1 MSTATPPV
9 SCMEEH
15 PSPEES
21 LELVNDDTP
30 SYPDNWPLPPTPLP
44 SCPGSSKDG
53 EDMEPTPTGAF
64 TPPLQRPTPQLT
76 PPMSS
81 SNNTRPLRSLSNPLA
96 KSNHR
101 KRLSLSFPIATSARN
116 VSSVYTSPNTPTTPT
131 EHDQL
136 SPNDSMAFLT
146 ALATQERRVLELR
159 EELSKAE
166 SELTKLK
173 RQWSIR
179 EATKKRH
186 ELLQTEIIRGA
197 GIGDAVE
204 GWKGSPIDESEARRR
219 AALAK
224 LTQAGTRGVNGQR
237 HHRTLSLLSP
247 QRTSNPLSFPQPQD
261 LQDADGE
268 SVGIPTTLR
277 RSDTLP
283 NPPTRPLS
291 VIETSNAPVGAA
303 PGVKRN
309 SQEVLLRTGK
319 QMAEGFKEGLWAF
332 VEDLKHAT
340 VGEGIPNGSNG
351 APSSRC
357 SSSMEVT
364 SGNVR
369 KKGSKNSLRSMSNS
383 ERGKSPDSW
392 QENGPIS
399 TSSSSLRWSTASTTL
414 SETSSVST
422 THSRSST
429 PRTSTRYR
437 DHLHIYHLLHLT
449 PILAYICSLLPRPA
463 NSNIYTFFHQLGPI
477 FQFHRRRSGRGSA
490 SLGNSHISGDT
501 V

>member
-1 MSTATPPV
+1 MSTAISQV
-9 SCMEEH
+9 SCTEKR
-15 PSPEES
+15 PPPEES
-21 LELVNDDTP
+21 LELVNNDTP

-44 SCPGSSKDG
+44 SCSGSSKDG
-53 EDMEPTPTGAF
+53 EDLEPTPTGVF
-64 TPPLQRPTPQLT
+64 TPPLQRPTAQLT

-101 KRLSLSFPIATSARN
+101 KRLSLSFPIAP
-116 VSSVYTSPNTPTTPT
+116 SVYTSPHTPTTPT
-131 EHDQL
+131 EHDQP
-136 SPNDSMAFLT
+136 SPNDSVAFLT
-146 ALATQERRVLELR
+146 ALAAQERRVLELR

-166 SELTKLK
+166 CELTKLK
-173 RQWSIR
+173 RQWTIH

-186 ELLQTEIIRGA
+186 DLLQTEIIRGA

-204 GWKGSPIDESEARRR
+204 GWRNSPIDESEAKKR

-224 LTQAGTRGVNGQR
+224 LTQPSTRGVNGQR

-247 QRTSNPLSFPQPQD
+247 QRASNPHSFPQPRD

-268 SVGIPTTLR
+268 SVNISTTLR

-291 VIETSNAPVGAA
+291 VTEISNASVSAT
-303 PGVKRN
+303 PGIKRN
-309 SQEVLLRTGK
+309 SQEVLMRTGK

-340 VGEGIPNGSNG
+340 VGEGIPSGPSG
-351 APSSRC
+351 APTSRC

-364 SGNVR
+364 LSGLR

-399 TSSSSLRWSTASTTL
+399 TSSSLRWSTASTTL

-422 THSRSST
+422 SHSRSST

-437 DHLHIYHLLHLT
+437 DHLYIYHLLHLT

-463 NSNIYTFFHQLGPI
+463 NNNIHAFFHQLGPI